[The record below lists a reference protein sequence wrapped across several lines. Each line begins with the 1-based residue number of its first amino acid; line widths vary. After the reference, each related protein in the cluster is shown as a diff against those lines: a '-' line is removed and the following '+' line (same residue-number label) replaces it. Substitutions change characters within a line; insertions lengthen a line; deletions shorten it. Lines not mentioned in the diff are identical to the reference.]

1 MVGFNHNPVLLEET
15 LLALNCKEDGFYLDC
30 TTGRA
35 GHSSEILRRLGKNG
49 FLFCIDRDIEAITNS
64 KDILDPIGSNY
75 KLIKSNYSDID
86 KLVELNSIPLLD
98 GIFFDLGVSSPQLDN
113 FERGFSFSKTAAL
126 DMRLGQD
133 EDQTYTAKDLVNML
147 SRDELV
153 DIFSKYGEEPYS
165 KTIADFIVQERKKT
179 VIETTTQLSDIVI
192 RALVGKKYRGHIHP
206 ATRVFQALRIKVND
220 ELEGIRKAL
229 PLAVE
234 FTKSGGRVV
243 VISFHSLEDRIVKET
258 FKILEKGCTCP
269 PKQPVCLCGKK
280 SVGKVITKKPIIA
293 TDAEVRVNPRAR
305 SSKLRVFEKNRE

>member
-1 MVGFNHNPVLLEET
+1 
-15 LLALNCKEDGFYLDC
+15 
-30 TTGRA
+30 
-35 GHSSEILRRLGKNG
+35 
-49 FLFCIDRDIEAITNS
+49 LFGIDRDIEAITNS
-64 KDILDPIGSNY
+64 KVILDQISSNY
-75 KLIKSNYSDID
+75 KLMKSNYSDLD
-86 KLVELNSIPLLD
+86 ELVKLNSIPLLD
-98 GIFFDLGVSSPQLDN
+98 GIFFDLGVSSPQLDD
-113 FERGFSFSKTAAL
+113 FERGFSFSKTATL

-133 EDQTYTAKDLVNML
+133 EDQTYTAKDLVNKL

-179 VIETTTQLSDIVI
+179 IIETTTQLSDIVI

-229 PLAVE
+229 PLAVK
-234 FTKSGGRVV
+234 FTKPGGRIA

-258 FKILEKGCTCP
+258 FKLLEKGCTCP

-280 SVGKVITKKPIIA
+280 PVGKVITKKPIIA
-293 TDAEVRVNPRAR
+293 TDIEIRVNPRAR
-305 SSKLRVFEKNRE
+305 SAKLRVFEKNKE

>member
-1 MVGFNHNPVLLEET
+1 MVDFNHSPVLLKET
-15 LLALNCKEDGFYLDC
+15 LDALNCREDGFYLDC

-35 GHSSEILRRLGKNG
+35 GHSSEILRKLGREG

-86 KLVELNSIPLLD
+86 KVVELNSIPLLD
-98 GIFFDLGVSSPQLDN
+98 GIFFDLGVSSPQLDDS
-113 FERGFSFSKTAAL
+113 ERGFSFSKTATL

-133 EDQTYTAKDLVNML
+133 EEETFTAKDLVNKL
-147 SRDELV
+147 SKDELV

-165 KTIADFIVQERKKT
+165 KTIAEFIVNERKKT
-179 VIETTTQLSDIVI
+179 IIETTTQLSDIVV
-192 RALVGKKYRGHIHP
+192 RALVGKKYKGNIHP

-229 PLAVE
+229 PLAVN

-258 FKILEKGCTCP
+258 FKMLEKGCTCP
-269 PKQPVCLCGKK
+269 PKHPICVCGKK
-280 SVGKVITKKPIIA
+280 SVGKMITRKPIIA
-293 TDAEVRVNPRAR
+293 TDEEIKLNPRAR
-305 SSKLRVFEKNRE
+305 SAKLRIFEKK